1 MNLATTGSRV
11 LIWRTLQKAA
21 NAVVVVVV
29 AQGLGPEG
37 NGRYSLALLVITVL
51 AALFNGGV
59 GLASVPPLRQH
70 KIDPRRIL
78 GAQALWMAMV
88 AGILIL
94 LGVLVRFTGLWHW
107 LEEALTWDLS
117 LILVA
122 GAAILALL
130 LFETANYDLLAAG
143 RVVLGTRV
151 AAVRALFHL
160 GAMGLLLV
168 LARLDLTLAL
178 LTFALVH
185 GLAAI
190 FMAWQARRV
199 VLAMPPAPQ
208 GEALLGL
215 MGGLLRRGWLGQ
227 LSALTY
233 LLLLRLDQ
241 LFIEGS
247 HGVAAVGI
255 YALAAWGGEL
265 LWLVPE
271 ALNPLLVH
279 SSADVENPTARDQ
292 TAARAVRIVLLVTF
306 LAAIPA
312 AFLVTPVLGLLR
324 NGEFLAA
331 AGPFRVLL
339 PGIVAFA
346 PGAVLAGDFIGRGRP
361 HWNTQASIVTVV
373 VNVGLCLL
381 WIPSQGIMG
390 AAWASTVAYAMGAV
404 VMLVRFHWATNIPWH
419 ALLLPRFSDFRR

>member
-11 LIWRTLQKAA
+11 LIWRTLQKVA

-78 GAQALWMAMV
+78 GAQTLWMAVV
-88 AGILIL
+88 AGILII
-94 LGVLVRFTGLWHW
+94 LGVLVRFTGLWQW

-122 GAAILALL
+122 GAAIMALL

-151 AAVRALFHL
+151 AAIRALFHL
-160 GAMGLLLV
+160 GTMGLLLV

-178 LTFALVH
+178 LTFAMVH
-185 GLAAI
+185 SVAAI

-199 VLAMPPAPQ
+199 VLAMPPAPR

-279 SSADVENPTARDQ
+279 SSADIENPTVRDQ

-312 AFLVTPVLGLLR
+312 ALLVSPVLGLLR

-381 WIPSQGIMG
+381 WIPSRGIMG

>member
-11 LIWRTLQKAA
+11 LIWRTLQKVA
-21 NAVVVVVV
+21 NAVVVVEV

-78 GAQALWMAMV
+78 GAQTLWMAVV
-88 AGILIL
+88 AGILII
-94 LGVLVRFTGLWHW
+94 LGVLVRFTGLWQW

-122 GAAILALL
+122 GAAIMALL

-151 AAVRALFHL
+151 AAIRALFHL
-160 GAMGLLLV
+160 GTMGLLLV

-178 LTFALVH
+178 LTFAMVH
-185 GLAAI
+185 SVAAI

-199 VLAMPPAPQ
+199 VLAMPPAPR

-279 SSADVENPTARDQ
+279 SSADIENPTVRDQ

-312 AFLVTPVLGLLR
+312 ALLVSPVLGLLR